1 LFGIYQAFAT
11 PAEVAEIRQ
20 CYADGIAWGE
30 MKQVL
35 FDYINDHITPARERY
50 EALIQAPQH
59 IEEQLQEG
67 AQKARA
73 LSVPFIKKLR
83 ESVGISRIAS

>member
-1 LFGIYQAFAT
+1 MYQAFASQ
-11 PAEVAEIRQ
+11 AEVAEIRQ
-20 CYADGIAWGE
+20 RYAGGIAWGE

-35 FDYINDHITPARERY
+35 FEHINEHIIPARERY
-50 EALIQAPQH
+50 EALMQAPKH

-73 LSVPFIKKLR
+73 VSVPFMKELR
-83 ESVGISRIAS
+83 KAVGISRISL